1 MRVCFGINYIMDEY
15 YHVAILSAAV
25 AYSSKIKRFIS
36 DNKVHIYYTDRQIE
50 SDEGTIQLN

>member
-1 MRVCFGINYIMDEY
+1 MDEY